1 MRKSVQ
7 LGLVAAICAAALAG
21 VPAPERAYGARIATT
36 VRIGANR
43 TVARVY
49 RPVVLQGKLQTAS
62 GRALGGRTLL
72 LEGRQAT
79 GTAWSPVARVKTNA
93 AGRVAVKVRPQK
105 TTYYRYRY
113 RGSSRYRPDSSPAK
127 KIAGHHYV
135 VKFSEP
141 FGGSRVNTATW
152 TPSMQWGSHTR
163 DQLHG
168 VLAGCPRGR
177 RRSARDHGDEAA
189 AHRGRSEPLSIRRR
203 FCAWQRSIQLQVRLH
218 RDSGQDT
225 QGHGTVARR
234 VATAQGPHGNR
245 RDGCHRSPRSTSPGR
260 IT

>member
-1 MRKSVQ
+1 MEVDVRKSVQ

-62 GRALGGRTLL
+62 GRALGGTDLAVGGPSVNGDRL
-72 LEGRQAT
+72 
-79 GTAWSPVARVKTNA
+79 VAR
-93 AGRVAVKVRPQK
+93 RSCEDELCRQ
-105 TTYYRYRY
+105 
-113 RGSSRYRPDSSPAK
+113 
-127 KIAGHHYV
+127 
-135 VKFSEP
+135 
-141 FGGSRVNTATW
+141 GGSEGPAAEDNLLPIPLPRQQQVPTRLQ
-152 TPSMQWGSHTR
+152 PGEEDRRPPLR
-163 DQLHG
+163 DQVLRAFRGFTREHRHVDPQYAVGQPHAGPVDG

-189 AHRGRSEPLSIRRR
+189 AHRGRSQPLSVRRR
-203 FCAWQRSIQLQVRLH
+203 FCAWQRSVRLQVRLH

-225 QGHGTVARR
+225 QRHGPVARR
-234 VATAQGPHGNR
+234 VATAQGSR
-245 RDGCHRSPRSTSPGR
+245 RKPPRWT
-260 IT
+260 